1 MTDENF
7 YKVSKYVKE
16 VGHIYETA
24 DFSFYFYGLVK
35 MVNPKVILELG
46 TGYGATAFLAAQACK
61 ERKNGTVISYDDGSQ
76 WQESFD
82 YEKFINEKISEFQ
95 LSEHLDFRKKNID
108 LLTFEDLK
116 ELKEINIIFNDI
128 NAQPRYFFSVLNFL
142 LPRVNKE
149 AYFFIDRGATFWP
162 SFCAIEL
169 TIDKLNYGKIPRSM
183 YQFIENPEFF
193 ENLLKKYK
201 FSVQYIKKD
210 TSSDQ
215 DSFAVIKIEEFD
227 IQVI

>member
-1 MTDENF
+1 M
-7 YKVSKYVKE
+7 
-16 VGHIYETA
+16 
-24 DFSFYFYGLVK
+24 
-35 MVNPKVILELG
+35 
-46 TGYGATAFLAAQACK
+46 
-61 ERKNGTVISYDDGSQ
+61 
-76 WQESFD
+76 
-82 YEKFINEKISEFQ
+82 
-95 LSEHLDFRKKNID
+95 
-108 LLTFEDLK
+108 
-116 ELKEINIIFNDI
+116 IFNDI
-128 NAQPRYFFSVLNFL
+128 NAQPRYFFSILNFL

-210 TSSDQ
+210 ASSDQ
-215 DSFAVIKIEEFD
+215 DSFAVIKIEEYD